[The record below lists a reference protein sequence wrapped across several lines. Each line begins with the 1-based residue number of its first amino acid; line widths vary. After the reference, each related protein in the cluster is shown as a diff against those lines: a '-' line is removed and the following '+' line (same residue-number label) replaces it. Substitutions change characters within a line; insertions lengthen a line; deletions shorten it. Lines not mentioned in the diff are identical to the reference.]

1 MRSCAGLTTALLAF
15 AGAADTNADR
25 FEVPAGAYVIDP
37 NHSTLHFSVVHLGL
51 SNYTARFDEFDGTVT
66 LGEAPGDSSVT
77 FTIDPRSISTD
88 YSGDYKATHP
98 DSPHASWN
106 DQLANGEQFF
116 NAGTHPE
123 IRFVSTRVEETDDG
137 GLAIDGNLTLLGE
150 THPVTLVGTVVGQ
163 GENPFSGAPS
173 IGFSI
178 QGAFHRSTFGME
190 HLVGPISDEVR
201 VRFEGEFQKAE
212 G

>member
-1 MRSCAGLTTALLAF
+1 MKIRAGLMTALLAV
-15 AGAADTNADR
+15 ASTTNADP

-37 NHSTLHFSVVHLGL
+37 NHSTLHFSVVHLGF
-51 SNYTARFDEFDGTVT
+51 SNYTVRFDEFDGEVT
-66 LGEAPGDSSVT
+66 LGETAGDSSVT
-77 FTIDPRSISTD
+77 FTVNPRSISTD

-98 DSPHASWN
+98 DSPHASWD
-106 DQLANGEQFF
+106 DQLANGEEFL

-123 IRFVSTRVEETDDG
+123 IRFVSRSVGEKDDG
-137 GLAIDGNLTLLGE
+137 SLAIDGDLTLLGQ
-150 THPVTLVGTVVGQ
+150 THPVTLAGMIVGQ

-178 QGAFHRSTFGME
+178 QGAFNRSTFGME
-190 HLVGPISDEVR
+190 HLVGPISDEVK
-201 VRFEGEFQKAE
+201 VRFEGEFQKTE